1 MSAFFEAIKK
11 GDRAVV
17 ERELAADPALARAE
31 EDGVSA
37 VLLAAYYGKEELAQ
51 LLAKRKGD
59 LTVFEAAAVGDLP
72 QVRAHVER
80 DASLVSA
87 YSPDGFF
94 PVGLAAFFRR
104 PEVVDFLI
112 AKGADVKAV
121 AKNAMQVTAL
131 HSAVANGGDSRI
143 ARALVAAGAD
153 VNAKQ
158 RHGWTPL
165 HGAAHGGDRE
175 LVELLLARGA
185 DPDVKHQ
192 EGKTALDLARENGH
206 EDVVTLLEGAET
218 GGVRR

>member
-11 GDRAVV
+11 GDRAAV
-17 ERELAADPALARAE
+17 ERELAADPALARAA

-37 VLLAAYYGKEELAQ
+37 VLVATYYGKEELAQ
-51 LLAKRKGD
+51 LLATRKGD
-59 LTVFEAAAVGDLP
+59 LTIFEAAAVGDLAR
-72 QVRAHVER
+72 VKAHVER
-80 DASLVSA
+80 EPSLVSA

-104 PEVVDFLI
+104 PEVVDYLI

-143 ARALVAAGAD
+143 AKALVAAGAD
-153 VNAKQ
+153 VNAQQ

-165 HGAAHGGDRE
+165 HGAAHSGDRE

-185 DPDVKHQ
+185 DPDVRHQ
-192 EGKTALDLARENGH
+192 EGKTALDLAREAGH
-206 EDVVTLLEGAET
+206 EDVVTLLEPRTRAA
-218 GGVRR
+218 R

>member
-11 GDRAVV
+11 GDRAAV

-31 EDGVSA
+31 EDDVSA
-37 VLLAAYYGKEELAQ
+37 VLVATYYGKEELAQ

-59 LTVFEAAAVGDLP
+59 LTIFEAAAVGDLA
-72 QVRAHVER
+72 QVKAHVER
-80 DASLVSA
+80 DTSLVSA

-104 PEVVDFLI
+104 PEVVDYLI

-165 HGAAHGGDRE
+165 HGAAHSGDRE
-175 LVELLLARGA
+175 LVELLLSRGA
-185 DPDVKHQ
+185 DPEAKHD

-206 EDVVTLLEGAET
+206 AEVVALLEARAGAA
-218 GGVRR
+218 R

>member
-11 GDRAVV
+11 GDRAAV

-31 EDGVSA
+31 EDGVTA
-37 VLLAAYYGKEELAQ
+37 VLLATYYGKEELAQ

-59 LTVFEAAAVGDLP
+59 LTVFEAAAVGDLA

-80 DASLVSA
+80 DPSLVSA

-94 PVGLAAFFRR
+94 PLGLAAFFRR

-131 HSAVANGGDSRI
+131 HSAVADGGHSRI
-143 ARALVAAGAD
+143 AKALVAAGAD
-153 VNAKQ
+153 VNVKQ

-165 HGAAHGGDRE
+165 HGAAHSGDRE
-175 LVELLLARGA
+175 VVELLLAHGA

-192 EGKTALDLARENGH
+192 EGKTALDLAREKGH
-206 EDVVTLLEGAET
+206 ADVVALLEGAET
-218 GGVRR
+218 GRPSR

>member
-11 GDRAVV
+11 GDRATV
-17 ERELAADPALARAE
+17 ERELAADPVLARAE

-37 VLLAAYYGKEELAQ
+37 VLLATYYGKEELAQ

-59 LTVFEAAAVGDLP
+59 LTVFEAAAVGDLA

-80 DASLVSA
+80 DLSLVSA
-87 YSPDGFF
+87 YAADGFF
-94 PVGLAAFFRR
+94 PLGLAAFFRR
-104 PEVVDFLI
+104 AEVVEYLI
-112 AKGADVKAV
+112 AKGADVRAV
-121 AKNAMQVTAL
+121 AKNPMQVTAL
-131 HSAVANGGDSRI
+131 HSAVADGGDSRI

-165 HGAAHGGDRE
+165 HGAAHSGDRE

-185 DPDVKHQ
+185 DPDATHQ
-192 EGKTALDLARENGH
+192 EGKTALDLAREKGH
-206 EDVVTLLEGAET
+206 ADVVNVLEAAAGA
-218 GGVRR
+218 RR